1 MTSTQSLRTFL
12 CCVIAIT
19 CSASLR
25 AQGDTCTTALPVIT
39 GIHLADGPDSGDGQG
54 GVAGCG
60 SGQDGDWYTYS
71 PSFTGTITI
80 TSCHPLNNNMDDD
93 TYVKVFTGE
102 CGALTCLG
110 FNDDMGAGGSCPGY
124 AFASFL
130 EVQVTAGETYYIVW
144 VDTFDDDAFYW
155 ELSECAGTVAG
166 VTYRDANTNGTR
178 ETGEGQ
184 VDVMLQIEPGGLFSA
199 ASSDPYSFCS
209 ELGTYTVS
217 VPNPPLY
224 HTVVPAT
231 QSYSINTQ
239 GDQITG
245 FNFALQPT
253 PGIYD
258 ASVALWGW
266 DPWIGNNTTLHV
278 SYANIG
284 TETVDATVSLTLDPL
299 LSYVE
304 ATVPETSMSGQ
315 VVTWGLGPL
324 APGSSGTITVTIF
337 TSIEA
342 DPNAPVSNSVA
353 ITTDQVD
360 INAGNDGDVLN
371 GIATTAYD
379 PNDKRVD
386 FETITPDDVLE
397 SKPLEYIIRFQNTGN
412 APAVNVVIKDSLDG
426 DWDLGTFEMVGATHP
441 YTVTVTNE
449 VAIWTFANIFLP
461 DSFVDPL
468 GSIGSFHYRMAPKS
482 TLVLGDQLTNRADIY
497 FDYNDPVLTNTTVTT
512 VALPTGIDAVTV
524 NNGLRMHPSP
534 SDGQVNITWTRAD
547 VANAQ
552 LIVLDALGRVAATVS
567 LNQLVAQSTRT
578 IDLST
583 LAPGTYTAWLQGNG
597 TDARGRFMIQR

>member
-1 MTSTQSLRTFL
+1 MKAPYALKLLSTCLLLSLFTL
-12 CCVIAIT
+12 NGY
-19 CSASLR
+19 
-25 AQGDTCTTALPVIT
+25 AQGDTCTTALSVVT
-39 GIHLADGPDSGDGQG
+39 GVHLADGPNSGDGQG
-54 GVAGCG
+54 GVAACG
-60 SGQDGDWYTYS
+60 GGQDGDWYIYT

-80 TSCHPLNNNMDDD
+80 TSCHPLNNQTDDD
-93 TYVKVFTGE
+93 TYVKVLTGE
-102 CGALTCLG
+102 CGALTCIG
-110 FNDDMGAGGSCPGY
+110 YNDDMGSAGCANYS
-124 AFASFL
+124 FASFL
-130 EVQVTAGETYYIVW
+130 EVQVTAGESYYIVW

-155 ELSECAGTVAG
+155 ELSECAGTVTG
-166 VTYRDANTNGTR
+166 VTYGDANSNGIR
-178 ETGEGQ
+178 EAEEDQ
-184 VDVMLQIEPGGLFSA
+184 VDVMLQIEPGGMYRSA
-199 ASSDPYSFCS
+199 STDPYSFCS
-209 ELGTYTVS
+209 DLGSYTVTI
-217 VPNPPLY
+217 PNPPLY

-231 QSYSINTQ
+231 QSYTIATQ
-239 GDQITG
+239 GDQVTG
-245 FNFALQPT
+245 LDFALQPT

-266 DPWIGNNTTLHV
+266 NPWIGNNTTLNI

-284 TETVDATVSLTLDPL
+284 TETADATVTLVLDPL
-299 LSYVE
+299 LSFVE
-304 ATVPETSMSGQ
+304 ASVTETSVNGQ
-315 VVTWGLGPL
+315 VVSWDLGALP
-324 APGSSGTITVTIF
+324 AGANGTITITIF
-337 TSIEA
+337 TAITAE
-342 DPNAPVSNSVA
+342 PNEPVSNSVSIA
-353 ITTDQVD
+353 TVQTD
-360 INAGNDGDVLN
+360 INATNDSDVLN

-386 FETITPDDVLE
+386 LETITPDEVLE
-397 SKPLEYIIRFQNTGN
+397 QKPLEYIIRFQNTGN

-426 DWDLGTFEMVGATHP
+426 DWDLSTFEMVGATHP
-441 YTVTVTNE
+441 YAVTVNNE

-534 SDGQVNITWTRAD
+534 SNGHVNITWTRAD

-583 LAPGTYTAWLQGNG
+583 LAPGTYTAWLQGTG
-597 TDARGRFMIQR
+597 VDARSRFVIQR

>member
-1 MTSTQSLRTFL
+1 MKAPYALKLLSTCLLLSLFTL
-12 CCVIAIT
+12 NGY
-19 CSASLR
+19 
-25 AQGDTCTTALPVIT
+25 AQGDTCTTALSVVT
-39 GIHLADGPDSGDGQG
+39 GVHLADGPNSGDGQG
-54 GVAGCG
+54 GVAACG
-60 SGQDGDWYTYS
+60 GGQDGDWYIYT

-80 TSCHPLNNNMDDD
+80 TSCHPLNNQTDDD
-93 TYVKVFTGE
+93 TYVKVLTGE
-102 CGALTCLG
+102 CGALTCIG
-110 FNDDMGAGGSCPGY
+110 YNDDMGSAGCANYS
-124 AFASFL
+124 FASFL
-130 EVQVTAGETYYIVW
+130 EVQVTAGESYYIVW

-155 ELSECAGTVAG
+155 ELSECAGTVTG
-166 VTYRDANTNGTR
+166 VTYGDANSNGIR
-178 ETGEGQ
+178 EAEEDQ
-184 VDVMLQIEPGGLFSA
+184 VDVMLQIEPGGMYRSA
-199 ASSDPYSFCS
+199 STDPYSFCS
-209 ELGTYTVS
+209 DLGSYTVTI
-217 VPNPPLY
+217 PNPPLY

-231 QSYSINTQ
+231 QSYTIATQ
-239 GDQITG
+239 GDQVTG
-245 FNFALQPT
+245 LDFALQPT

-266 DPWIGNNTTLHV
+266 NPWIGNNTTLNI

-284 TETVDATVSLTLDPL
+284 TETTDATVNLVLDPL
-299 LSYVE
+299 LSFVE
-304 ATVPETSMSGQ
+304 ASVTETSVNGQ
-315 VVTWGLGPL
+315 VVSWDLGALP
-324 APGSSGTITVTIF
+324 AGANGTITVTIF
-337 TSIEA
+337 TAITAE
-342 DPNAPVSNSVA
+342 PNEPVSNSVSIA
-353 ITTDQVD
+353 TVQTD
-360 INAGNDGDVLN
+360 INATNDSDVLN

-386 FETITPDDVLE
+386 LETITPDEVLE
-397 SKPLEYIIRFQNTGN
+397 QKPLEYIIRFQNTGN

-426 DWDLGTFEMVGATHP
+426 DWDLSTFEMVGATHP
-441 YTVTVTNE
+441 YTVTVNNE

-534 SDGQVNITWTRAD
+534 SNGHVNITWTRAD

-583 LAPGTYTAWLQGNG
+583 LAPGTYTAWLQGTG
-597 TDARGRFMIQR
+597 VDARSRFVIQR

>member
-1 MTSTQSLRTFL
+1 MALL
-12 CCVIAIT
+12 LAT
-19 CSASLR
+19 CYVAN
-25 AQGDTCTTALPVIT
+25 AQGDTCTTALPVTT
-39 GIHLADGPDSGDGQG
+39 GVHLADGPTSGDGQG
-54 GVAGCG
+54 GVTACG
-60 SGQDGDWYTYS
+60 GGADGDWYVYT

-93 TYVKVFTGE
+93 TYLKVLTGE
-102 CGALTCLG
+102 CGALTCIG
-110 FNDDMGAGGSCPGY
+110 YNDDVGAGCVGY
-124 AFASFL
+124 GFASFL
-130 EVQVTAGETYYIVW
+130 EVDVTAGQDYFIVW
-144 VDTFDDDAFYW
+144 VDVFDDDAFYW
-155 ELSECAGTVAG
+155 ELSECAGTVTG
-166 VTYRDANTNGTR
+166 VTYADANSNGAR
-178 ETGEGQ
+178 DTGEDQ
-184 VDVMLQIEPGGLFSA
+184 VDVMLQIEPGGMYRYSNG
-199 ASSDPYSFCS
+199 DPYSFCS
-209 ELGTYTVS
+209 DLGTYAVTIPS
-217 VPNPPLY
+217 PPLY

-231 QSYSINTQ
+231 QSYSINAQ

-266 DPWIGNNTTLHV
+266 NPWIGNNTVLHV

-299 LSYVE
+299 LSFVE
-304 ATVPETSMSGQ
+304 ATVAETSVSGQ
-315 VVTWGLGPL
+315 VVTWDLGPL
-324 APGSSGTITVTIF
+324 APGTNGTITVTIF

-353 ITTDQVD
+353 ITTTQVD
-360 INAGNDGDVLN
+360 INAANDSDVLN

-386 FETITPDDVLE
+386 FETITPDDVAE
-397 SKPLEYIIRFQNTGN
+397 QKPLEYIIRFQNTGN
-412 APAVNVVIKDSLDG
+412 APAVNVVIKDSLDA
-426 DWDLGTFEMVGATHP
+426 DWDLSTFEMIGATHP

-468 GSIGSFHYRMAPKS
+468 GSIGSFSYRMAPKS

-512 VALPTGIDAVTV
+512 VALPTGIDAVDL

-534 SDGQVNITWTRAD
+534 SNGQMNITWTRAD

-552 LIVLDALGRVAATVS
+552 LIVLDALGRVSATVA
-567 LNQLVAQSTRT
+567 LNQLAAQSTRT
-578 IDLST
+578 IDLSN
-583 LAPGTYTAWLQGNG
+583 LAPGTYTAWLQGTG
-597 TDARGRFMIQR
+597 VEARSRFVIQR